1 MKKPNIRT
9 LKAEYK
15 RWNELTRGNP
25 MPEYHVLN
33 IQQVDEDGEEDN
45 YTTLD
50 VDFHGRDT
58 DWCALKLQ
66 SFPYLKKWSE
76 ADWANKSL
84 EYSIENR
91 HGQIYGATVEP
102 WFIDE
107 DMGLIYFK
115 KVE

>member
-1 MKKPNIRT
+1 MKKPDIKN

-15 RWNELTRGNP
+15 RRKDLTKGNV
-25 MPEYHVLN
+25 MPEYHILE
-33 IQQVDEDGEEDN
+33 IWQIDDDGEEDN

-50 VDFHGRDT
+50 IDFHGRDT
-58 DWCALKLQ
+58 DWCAMRLEN
-66 SFPYLKKWSE
+66 FPYLKQWSE
-76 ADWANKSL
+76 DDWADKSL
-84 EYSIENR
+84 SYSIENR
-91 HGQIYGATVEP
+91 HGQIDGATVEP